1 VYGIVKQHGGDI
13 ECYSEPGHGTIFR
26 LYFPAIETGEK
37 PGGDKSLE
45 MPAFGTETVLLVD
58 DEDFVRDLARRILSR
73 VGYKVL
79 AACSGKASVELY
91 RQERHQI
98 SLVIL
103 DLNMPEMDGKECLHE
118 LLTVDPQV
126 KVLVASGF
134 SAHTSA
140 KEALAAG
147 AKGFIA
153 KPFRVKELL
162 RQVRRIIDAD

>member
-1 VYGIVKQHGGDI
+1 
-13 ECYSEPGHGTIFR
+13 
-26 LYFPAIETGEK
+26 
-37 PGGDKSLE
+37 
-45 MPAFGTETVLLVD
+45 MPAFGTETILLVD

-73 VGYKVL
+73 VGYKVI
-79 AACSGKASVELY
+79 AAGNGKASVDLY

-103 DLNMPEMDGKECLHE
+103 DLNMPEMDGKECLQA
-118 LLTVDPQV
+118 LLAVDPQV

-134 SAHTSA
+134 SAHASA

-147 AKGFIA
+147 AKGFIG